1 MYPQQHFPPHFPP
14 HPPHFQQQR
23 GPPPPPPRQPGFP
36 PHPAHFQAMQQ
47 ASWPTGASNEE
58 IQYAFNALIKGL
70 KSKNRGANSFDRAP
84 TQTSKKSK
92 KSKAAKKAAANGED
106 AQEYGTLHRVDSL
119 GLCNSRIN
127 KTHSIPQP
135 AKASKKG
142 KYGDEKIMLPAPQPT
157 DLYMNQAAEEPSA
170 IDLPAQLLV
179 ILDLNGTVLFRPNRN
194 AKTMIARPYL
204 TPFLRYLFQN
214 FKVMV
219 WSSAKPATVK
229 SLVEQSLDKDLKGM
243 LIATWARDTFG
254 LSATNF
260 SQNVQV
266 YKNLRLIWSRD
277 QIQQHHPGYEA
288 GMRFGQHNTVLI
300 DDSALKASAQPHN
313 LLEIPEFEATPEQM
327 EGDMLRE
334 VAGYLEILRQ
344 QADVSKFIS
353 KQPFKGDGRWSFHW
367 PAETMAGG
375 GEMKEKISMK
385 GKTQGAKTK
394 TPKAS
399 TPRAGTPRAGTPKG
413 STPKPPITDV
423 TSSLSSVSLSVEQQR
438 A

>member
-1 MYPQQHFPPHFPP
+1 
-14 HPPHFQQQR
+14 
-23 GPPPPPPRQPGFP
+23 
-36 PHPAHFQAMQQ
+36 MQQ

-327 EGDMLRE
+327 EGDMLCE

>member
-1 MYPQQHFPPHFPP
+1 
-14 HPPHFQQQR
+14 
-23 GPPPPPPRQPGFP
+23 
-36 PHPAHFQAMQQ
+36 MQQ
-47 ASWPTGASNEE
+47 ASWPTAASNEE

-243 LIATWARDTFG
+243 LIATWARD
-254 LSATNF
+254 
-260 SQNVQV
+260 
-266 YKNLRLIWSRD
+266 
-277 QIQQHHPGYEA
+277 HPGYEA